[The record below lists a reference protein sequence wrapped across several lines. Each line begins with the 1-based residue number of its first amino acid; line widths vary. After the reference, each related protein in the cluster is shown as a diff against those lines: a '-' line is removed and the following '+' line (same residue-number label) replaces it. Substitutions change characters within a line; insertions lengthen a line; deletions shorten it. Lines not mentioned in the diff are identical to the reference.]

1 MSVKPKDAFERMAS
15 NEARVLREGLPDPSR
30 VVGSGIKT
38 KEALDWMA
46 LEKPDRPELVREI
59 DDECLR
65 REAQDTTIEER
76 RAQVREMRMRF
87 RQTAQKGREDFET
100 ARNYRGHEQE
110 RE

>member
-1 MSVKPKDAFERMAS
+1 MRRVSAERVSPIRPAWLD
-15 NEARVLREGLPDPSR
+15 RGSR
-30 VVGSGIKT
+30 QRI
-38 KEALDWMA
+38 A
-46 LEKPDRPELVREI
+46 LEKPDRPVLVREI

-76 RAQVREMRMRF
+76 RAQVRDMRMRF
-87 RQTAQKGREDFET
+87 RQTARKGREDFET